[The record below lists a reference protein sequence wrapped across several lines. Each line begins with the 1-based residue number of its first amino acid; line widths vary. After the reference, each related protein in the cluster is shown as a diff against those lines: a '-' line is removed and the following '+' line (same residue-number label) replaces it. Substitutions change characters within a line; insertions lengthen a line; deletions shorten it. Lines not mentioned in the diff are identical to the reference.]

1 MNPGLN
7 ARGSL
12 YYSMKNKVLILLMS
26 CNQPLYDEEEQA
38 CRDTFLKDAEEAG
51 VSYYFYKGLDG
62 THSASCIDEEAHT
75 IYIDVSDGLGGTAK
89 KTALALEM
97 TGDKDYDYVL
107 KTNVST
113 YLNINNIAKAVDEWE
128 GAEDDNIYGGR
139 FIINQAS
146 KNIPFPRGYFTL
158 VSKKLVSGAL
168 PFMKKLAWVSQMP
181 KTDDTLLG
189 LSLLYYIKKGLEKD
203 YMGSLNIVPSVISW
217 RDDIWENPGLLN
229 ALAVRCKNENALEK
243 TPDNM
248 RAVDRVVKEKT
259 EPKKYRM
266 PAEQFETPYGL
277 MSYNNHLKIDKI
289 ITELNKMA
297 EKENAQK

>member
-7 ARGSL
+7 VWGLL

-51 VSYYFYKGLDG
+51 VAYYFYKGLDG
-62 THSASCIDEEAHT
+62 THSASCIDEETHT

-128 GAEDDNIYGGR
+128 GAGDNNIYGGR

-146 KNIPFPRGYFTL
+146 KNIPFPRGFFTL
-158 VSKKLVSGAL
+158 VSKKLVSGSL

-189 LSLLYYIKKGLEKD
+189 LSLLYFIKKGLEKD
-203 YMGSLNIVPSVISW
+203 YMASLNIVPSVISW

-248 RAVDRVVKEKT
+248 RSVDRVVKEKT
-259 EPKKYRM
+259 GPKKYRM

-289 ITELNKMA
+289 IRELNNIG